1 MAYRQHRQGDDI
13 RLSQIIGAHGVG
25 GLRVQM
31 GGLSMIC
38 AGLDHWYEPY
48 TSTRPML
55 NIPFSREHVMIK
67 EKRLQKFLC
76 HEYRK
81 LRAIAANHPSFGMPE
96 QGVCMRAS
104 MPALYLPFLDCILW

>member
-55 NIPFSREHVMIK
+55 NIPFRREDVMIK
-67 EKRLQKFLC
+67 EKRLQKFLDVD
-76 HEYRK
+76 YFR
-81 LRAIAANHPSFGMPE
+81 
-96 QGVCMRAS
+96 
-104 MPALYLPFLDCILW
+104 